1 MRIIEKNPDPTSDI
15 PFVFESAVGQMIAN
29 PFYDGDGF
37 TPTTMEDHGFEIWHT
52 GGGCSA
58 HVQRFLMDGKEV
70 HMLIID
76 TDIDLVHVT
85 EGTKNINVSIM
96 DPDWIECFADWEVAK

>member
-29 PFYDGDGF
+29 PFYDGDEF
-37 TPTTMEDHGFEIWHT
+37 TPATMEEHGFEVWHT

-70 HMLIID
+70 HMVIVD
-76 TDIDLVHVT
+76 ADLDLTHVT
-85 EGTKNINVSIM
+85 DKTTRIAVSVM
-96 DPDWIECFADWEVAK
+96 DPDWTEDIADWRIEK